1 MLQFLKKLRVHTKLV
16 PRQYIKYS
24 HQNSFATI
32 FIYHL
37 SFCHLFAITN
47 KSTSCNWNIILKE
60 NSHPKSIS
68 EVTVVIKYPWL
79 VHMICLIYCFF
90 LFLQSSQHF
99 LTFFDN
105 CVFKLKCF
113 NSCDS
118 LLPFPFGKL
127 VLHQS

>member
-32 FIYHL
+32 CIYHL

-47 KSTSCNWNIILKE
+47 KS

-113 NSCDS
+113 NSYDS